1 MSHKSSNDL
10 QDLQYFGEYGGVN
23 PSISDSSTYT
33 FISAKTMFDTFEG
46 NAEGCYLYSRHS
58 TPSNLY
64 LGEALAAMEG
74 TETANV
80 AATGMGAIT
89 PVLLQLCKQ
98 GDHVVSSRTIY
109 GGTYAFLKNFK
120 FGNKRVGKDSK
131 IFFIAEIGINHEGNL
146 DNCKRMILE
155 AYKSGADA
163 VKLQTIDPD
172 ENYAKN
178 TKFYKIFKKAFF
190 NEEQTI
196 KLFKYAKNV
205 GIEFFSTIGDINT
218 LHWFSKL
225 NPPGYKISSGLFN
238 HYPLIKNICKTRKP
252 IFLSTG
258 LATIQEIDGVFKY
271 LKLNKVK
278 KIALLHC
285 CSLYPTPDSLVNLST
300 IKFFIDR
307 YPSIP
312 IGYSDHSLNDKSII
326 YSIVLGARIIEKH
339 FTLDKK
345 KLSFDHK
352 ISIEPKELRHLVAEI
367 KNVEKML
374 GVYKKNLG
382 IKEKKNRIKY
392 FKRFRKYK
400 KVYFN

>member
-1 MSHKSSNDL
+1 M
-10 QDLQYFGEYGGVN
+10 
-23 PSISDSSTYT
+23 
-33 FISAKTMFDTFEG
+33 
-46 NAEGCYLYSRHS
+46 
-58 TPSNLY
+58 
-64 LGEALAAMEG
+64 
-74 TETANV
+74 
-80 AATGMGAIT
+80 
-89 PVLLQLCKQ
+89 
-98 GDHVVSSRTIY
+98 
-109 GGTYAFLKNFK
+109 FLKNFK

-205 GIEFFSTIGDINT
+205 GIEFFSTIGDIST

-339 FTLDKK
+339 FTLDKN

-382 IKEKKNRIKY
+382 IKEKKNRNIMRRYIVAKTNLYKDQIIKIDDLS
-392 FKRFRKYK
+392 FKRLNK
-400 KVYFN
+400 KKNIIGVENVEKILGKKLKRNLIKEDPIIFSKIYEKKD